1 MHQGIFCDRQAWPL
15 CAADRIRPL
24 PCGPEASTRATVH
37 IFTTMI
43 NEASSLHEANL
54 HVRKNP
60 LSLLVHIW
68 AGESKI
74 SAILPVQD
82 LLLSGRPWL
91 WPHCYLE
98 LTITYC
104 CGETASIHPAISGHA
119 SFDNMKIIRWDSSA
133 HDPKILQIFRRK
145 AIQHDNIV
153 RAMPLLAIEMQVVV
167 VVTAAGFSNTARTSC
182 GRGFHPNHLSQ

>member
-1 MHQGIFCDRQAWPL
+1 VRRGQDPAAALWP
-15 CAADRIRPL
+15 
-24 PCGPEASTRATVH
+24 GGVH
-37 IFTTMI
+37 KGHNPHFHDDDQRGFESARGQLACEEKPSFFTGTHMGRR
-43 NEASSLHEANL
+43 EQ
-54 HVRKNP
+54 
-60 LSLLVHIW
+60 
-68 AGESKI
+68 I

-182 GRGFHPNHLSQ
+182 GRGFTPTTSRNNHTSGV